1 MGGGVFRGGGLTW
14 GCSGSLLRVTWR
26 GLGSRSRSHATRRG
40 LGSRSRSRVTWW
52 RVGAKRVLWAVRD
65 GRGVFS
71 RCWAHLGA
79 FACDVAGMWALEGC
93 CGRL

>member
-1 MGGGVFRGGGLTW
+1 
-14 GCSGSLLRVTWR
+14 
-26 GLGSRSRSHATRRG
+26 
-40 LGSRSRSRVTWW
+40 VTWW